1 MRRQPLPL
9 HRAGR
14 APGWTL
20 TELLLTSGLV
30 MVLATLA
37 TFATRGEA
45 EAQAR
50 QKLQAASQRVVGGLE
65 EARATA
71 LREGQPCGL
80 SLGTAGW
87 QAPQGAA
94 LPPCRVQDPTLE
106 SGVEVSHNLPNP
118 VRFSANGLVLDGGT
132 VWLRRPGTPLV
143 KCVVVS
149 LPLGVTR
156 VGREGPSGDCEPEQ
170 VL

>member
-1 MRRQPLPL
+1 MRRKRRPIS
-9 HRAGR
+9 RAGR

-20 TELLLTSGLV
+20 TELLITAAVLMIVATLGT
-30 MVLATLA
+30 LATL
-37 TFATRGEA
+37 GEG

-50 QKLQAASQRVVGGLE
+50 QKLQAASQTVVGGLE
-65 EARATA
+65 EARAA
-71 LREGQPCGL
+71 AVRAGQPCGL
-80 SLGTAGW
+80 SLGPAGW
-87 QAPQGAA
+87 QAPSGS
-94 LPPCRVQDPTLE
+94 LPPCRLQDPSLE
-106 SGVEVSHNLPNP
+106 TGVEVSHNLPNP

-132 VWLRRPGTPLV
+132 VWLSNPGTPLV

-156 VGREGPSGDCEPEQ
+156 VGREGPPGECVPEQ

>member
-1 MRRQPLPL
+1 MRRQQLPFP
-9 HRAGR
+9 RAGR
-14 APGWTL
+14 CPGWTL
-20 TELLLTSGLV
+20 TELLLIVVLLGVSVVLV
-30 MVLATLA
+30 S
-37 TFATRGEA
+37 RGDG

-50 QKLQAASQRVVGGLE
+50 QKLQTASQRVVGGLE

-71 LREGQPCGL
+71 MRKGRSCGL
-80 SLGTAGW
+80 ALGSAGW
-87 QAPQGAA
+87 QAPQGGA
-94 LPPCRVQDPTLE
+94 LEACQVQEPQLD

-132 VWLRRPGTPLV
+132 VWLRSQGTPLV

-149 LPLGVTR
+149 LPLGITR
-156 VGREGPSGDCEPEQ
+156 VGREGTPGECEPEQ

>member
-50 QKLQAASQRVVGGLE
+50 QKLQAASQRVVGWLE

-132 VWLRRPGTPLV
+132 VWLRRAGTPLV